1 MYIAGKFTTMLSLE
15 NQVFQITYYLLACN
29 LGKSIISMLHCLSRN
44 LIHTFSKVA
53 SLKKGGDSIVLTV
66 IHSSNGFSPGKDPQ
80 QICEKFIS
88 RQFVLLPYAGLN
100 FVVHLLTGSSPVQGL
115 RNKQDKQGLCCFVL
129 FCCVVFC
136 FVVLCIVVLCCV
148 VYCCVVYCCVVL
160 SINQSINQSFI

>member
-1 MYIAGKFTTMLSLE
+1 
-15 NQVFQITYYLLACN
+15 
-29 LGKSIISMLHCLSRN
+29 MLHW
-44 LIHTFSKVA
+44 FSKVA

-115 RNKQDKQGLCCFVL
+115 RNKQDKQGLCCL
-129 FCCVVFC
+129 FCCVVLC
-136 FVVLCIVVLCCV
+136 CVVYCCVVLCIVVLCCAVLCCAVLCIVVLCCV
-148 VYCCVVYCCVVL
+148 VYCCVLLCCVV
-160 SINQSINQSFI
+160 